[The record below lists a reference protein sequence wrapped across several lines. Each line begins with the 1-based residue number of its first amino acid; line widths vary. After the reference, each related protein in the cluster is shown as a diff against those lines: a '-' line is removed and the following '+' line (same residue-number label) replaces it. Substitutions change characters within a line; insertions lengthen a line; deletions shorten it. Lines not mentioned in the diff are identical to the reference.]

1 MTMLLAQQ
9 TTQRSIGILVLV
21 IVALGGVAYLVISAR
36 KGRAEVGSELELA
49 ANRKPYLDDDELE
62 TTKLDRSLLAAVGLL
77 LLIAVTLPVYWL
89 AEPGRQAGAV
99 KHFDEK
105 FVEAGL
111 TIYEEGAQCV
121 NCHAAEGV
129 GGVATFVVTDEEGE
143 FVDQVQWNAPALNTV
158 LWRFSEEEVR
168 YILDYGR
175 PGTPM
180 AAWGLPGGG
189 PLTEQQVQQVIDYLW
204 SVQLEP
210 EEMTKEIDDAVSQ
223 VDSGLAERMLAVRQ
237 ENEDKAEAYTE
248 FSGTQKTVADLP
260 LPDELSAGVD
270 EDDEFEMARLDEA
283 DELQLG
289 EILFNLPVAGG
300 AYNCARC
307 HVPGAAYGQGGE
319 TFEDLQYGAMGP
331 RLQGIE
337 TRSTPNEHFDFIMT
351 GSEDGVKYFSRS
363 IGSGKMPGF
372 GLNPNADVEGL
383 PQLGPLGM
391 FDPAQVWSLV
401 TYERNLDRI
410 PTANPDGAPQA
421 LPDDALAVTGAA
433 TAEVTDTSASQAGSE
448 GGAVPA
454 GEGDLGESPEAE
466 PAATADT
473 VPTPDSVPTTAPN
486 EEG

>member
-1 MTMLLAQQ
+1 MLLAQQ

-36 KGRAEVGSELELA
+36 KGRAEIGSELELA

-77 LLIAVTLPVYWL
+77 LLIAVALPLYWL

-99 KHFDEK
+99 KSFDDK
-105 FVEAGL
+105 FIEQGL

-129 GGVATFVVTDEEGE
+129 GGVATFVVTDEDGDY
-143 FVDQVQWNAPALNTV
+143 VDQVQWNAPALNTV
-158 LWRFSEEEVR
+158 LWRFSEDEVR

-210 EEMTKEIDDAVSQ
+210 EEMTKEIDDAVDL
-223 VDSGLAERMLAVRQ
+223 VDADLADRMLEVRE
-237 ENEDKAEAYTE
+237 ENEEKAEAYTE

-260 LPDELSAGVD
+260 LEEAALGAPDEED
-270 EDDEFEMARLDEA
+270 EYVMARLDEA

-289 EILFNLPVAGG
+289 EILFNLPTGGG

-307 HVPGAAYGQGGE
+307 HVPGAAYGEGGE
-319 TFEDLQYGAMGP
+319 TFDDLKYGAMGP

-410 PTANPDGAPQA
+410 PSANPDGAPQA
-421 LPDDALAVTGAA
+421 SPNDSPPATDAPAVG
-433 TAEVTDTSASQAGSE
+433 VTPEAPSQAGAE
-448 GGAVPA
+448 GGAVPT
-454 GEGDLGESPEAE
+454 GDNDLGASPEAE
-466 PAATADT
+466 PA
-473 VPTPDSVPTTAPN
+473 PTEEPAPTSDPATTAPN

>member
-9 TTQRSIGILVLV
+9 TTQRSIGLLVLV
-21 IVALGGVAYLVISAR
+21 IVALGGVAYLVIQAR
-36 KGRAEVGSELELA
+36 KGRQEIGSEIELA

-62 TTKLDRSLLAAVGLL
+62 TTKLDRSLMAAVGLL
-77 LLIAVTLPVYWL
+77 LLIAVALPLYWL

-99 KHFDEK
+99 KSFDEK

-111 TIYEEGAQCV
+111 EIYEQGAQCV

-129 GGVATFVVTDEEGE
+129 GGVATFVITDEQGE

-158 LWRFSEEEVR
+158 LWRFSVDEVR
-168 YILDYGR
+168 YILNYGR

-189 PLTEQQVQQVIDYLW
+189 PLTEQQIDQVIDYLW
-204 SVQLEP
+204 SVQLKP

-223 VDSGLAERMLAVRQ
+223 IDKGLAQRMMDVRQ
-237 ENEDKAEAYTE
+237 VNEDKAAAYSE

-260 LPDELSAGVD
+260 LPVDPVQAKEAGAEAEDQGLAPDERKFAMS
-270 EDDEFEMARLDEA
+270 RLDEA

-289 EILFNLPVAGG
+289 EILFNLDVASG
-300 AYNCARC
+300 AYSCARC

-319 TFEDLQYGAMGP
+319 TFDDLQYGAMGP

-337 TRSTPNEHFDFIMT
+337 TRSTPNEHFEFIMS

-363 IGSGKMPGF
+363 VGSGKMPGF
-372 GLNPNADVEGL
+372 GLNPNADAEGV
-383 PQLGPLGM
+383 PQLGTLGM
-391 FDPAQVWSLV
+391 YDPSQVWSVV

-410 PTANPDGAPQA
+410 PSANPDNAPQA
-421 LPDDALAVTGAA
+421 SPAAAPADAPDLTVPA
-433 TAEVTDTSASQAGSE
+433 
-448 GGAVPA
+448 AVPA
-454 GEGDLGESPEAE
+454 GGDAQGQADVAPTAAA
-466 PAATADT
+466 PAG
-473 VPTPDSVPTTAPN
+473 SVPTNPT

>member
-9 TTQRSIGILVLV
+9 TTQRSIGLLVLV
-21 IVALGGVAYLVISAR
+21 IVVLGGVAYLVIQSR
-36 KGRAEVGSELELA
+36 KGRAEIGSEIELA

-62 TTKLDRSLLAAVGLL
+62 TTKLDRSLMAAVGLL
-77 LLIAVTLPVYWL
+77 LLIAVALPLYWL

-99 KHFDEK
+99 KSFDDK

-111 TIYEEGAQCV
+111 EIYEVGAQCV

-129 GGVATFVVTDEEGE
+129 GGVATFVVTDEEGA

-158 LWRFSEEEVR
+158 LWRFSVDEVR
-168 YILDYGR
+168 YILNYGR

-189 PLTEQQVQQVIDYLW
+189 PLTEQQIDQVIDYLW
-204 SVQLEP
+204 SVQLKP

-223 VDSGLAERMLAVRQ
+223 IDKDLAKRMMDVRQ
-237 ENEDKAEAYTE
+237 VNIDKAKAFSE

-260 LPDELSAGVD
+260 LPDNKSAGVD
-270 EDDEFEMARLDEA
+270 EDDEYEMARLNKA

-289 EILFNLPVAGG
+289 EILFNLDTASG
-300 AYNCARC
+300 AYSCARC
-307 HVPGAAYGQGGE
+307 HIPGAAYGQGGE
-319 TFEDLQYGAMGP
+319 TFDDLQYGAMGP

-337 TRSTPNEHFDFIMT
+337 TRSTPNEHFEFIMS

-372 GLNPNADVEGL
+372 GLNPNAEAEGV
-383 PQLGPLGM
+383 PQLGTLGM
-391 FDPAQVWSLV
+391 YDPSQVWSVV

-410 PTANPDGAPQA
+410 PSANPDNAPQA
-421 LPDDALAVTGAA
+421 SPSGAGPAGTSPDPTVAPAPEANGAA
-433 TAEVTDTSASQAGSE
+433 AQA
-448 GGAVPA
+448 A
-454 GEGDLGESPEAE
+454 
-466 PAATADT
+466 
-473 VPTPDSVPTTAPN
+473 PTNPN
-486 EEG
+486 EQG

>member
-9 TTQRSIGILVLV
+9 TTQRSIGLIVLV

-77 LLIAVTLPVYWL
+77 LLIAVALPLYWL

-99 KHFDEK
+99 KAFDEK
-105 FVEAGL
+105 FVEAGSV
-111 TIYEEGAQCV
+111 IYTETAQCV

-129 GGVATFVVTDEEGE
+129 GGVASFVVTNENGD

-158 LWRFSEEEVR
+158 LWRFSVEEVR
-168 YILDYGR
+168 YVLDYGR

-189 PLTEQQVQQVIDYLW
+189 PLTEQQIDQIIDYLW
-204 SVQLEP
+204 SVQLTP
-210 EEMTKEIDDAVSQ
+210 QEMTAEVDDAVKQ
-223 VDSGLAERMLAVRQ
+223 VDAGLAKRMVDVRA
-237 ENEDKAEAYTE
+237 ENVTKAKA
-248 FSGTQKTVADLP
+248 FSKAAGTQKTVADLP
-260 LPDELSAGVD
+260 VEKAVAGASKENDAFVTS
-270 EDDEFEMARLDEA
+270 RLNEA

-289 EILFNLPVAGG
+289 EILFNLPTASG

-307 HVPGAAYGQGGE
+307 HVPGAAYGQAGKP
-319 TFEDLQYGAMGP
+319 FEKLEYGAMEP

-337 TRSTPNEHFDFIMT
+337 TRSTPREHFEFIMS
-351 GSEDGVKYFSRS
+351 GSENGVKYFSRS

-372 GLNPNADVEGL
+372 GLNPNADAEGV

-391 FDPAQVWSLV
+391 YDPAQVWSIV

-410 PTANPDGAPQA
+410 PSANPDKAPQA
-421 LPDDALAVTGAA
+421 SPDDLAVVNTEPPQDAA
-433 TAEVTDTSASQAGSE
+433 PTIEAAPAP
-448 GGAVPA
+448 GG
-454 GEGDLGESPEAE
+454 E
-466 PAATADT
+466 PA
-473 VPTPDSVPTTAPN
+473 PTTEPN
-486 EEG
+486 QEG